1 MKVTVEREIG
11 GRTFR
16 LTTGEIAKQASGAV
30 LVQLGETVVFVAAQS
45 GPPRPGIDFFPLTV
59 DYRERLAAA
68 GRYPGGF
75 LKREGRPTTREVL
88 TSRLTDR
95 PLRPL
100 FPDGFTDEVQIQ
112 GNCLACDPE
121 NDPDVLSTTG
131 ASAALC
137 VSSIPFNNPIAAVR
151 VGIVDGRLIVFPTQ
165 EELKTSTLDLI
176 VAGSKESV
184 LMIEGFGQEIP
195 EDKMVEAIMFGHREI
210 AKLCELQEELV
221 SKAGVSPTAI

>member
-11 GRTFR
+11 GRKLS

-30 LVQLGETVVFVAAQS
+30 LIQYGETVVFVAAQV

-59 DYRERLAAA
+59 DYRERMAAA
-68 GRYPGGF
+68 GRFAGGF

-88 TSRLTDR
+88 SARLTDR

-100 FPDGFTDEVQIQ
+100 FPEGFNGEVQIQ
-112 GNCLACDPE
+112 ANVLACDQE
-121 NDPDVLSTTG
+121 NDPDIHSTTG

-137 VSSIPFNNPIAAVR
+137 VAPIPFNDPIAAVR
-151 VGIVDGRLIVFPTQ
+151 VGMVDGRLIVFPTQ
-165 EELKTSTLDLI
+165 TDLKKSTLDLV

-195 EDKMVEAIMFGHREI
+195 EDKMLEAIMFGHRE
-210 AKLCELQEELV
+210 
-221 SKAGVSPTAI
+221 AGEALRVARRTRCQSRHLSHDL

>member
-1 MKVTVEREIG
+1 MRAQSHVGKKVVKVTVEREIG
-11 GRTFR
+11 GRKLS

-75 LKREGRPTTREVL
+75 LKREGRPTTREIL

-100 FPDGFTDEVQIQ
+100 FPEGFNDEGQIQ
-112 GNCLACDPE
+112 GNVGACDPG
-121 NDPDVLSTTG
+121 NDPD
-131 ASAALC
+131 
-137 VSSIPFNNPIAAVR
+137 
-151 VGIVDGRLIVFPTQ
+151 
-165 EELKTSTLDLI
+165 
-176 VAGSKESV
+176 
-184 LMIEGFGQEIP
+184 
-195 EDKMVEAIMFGHREI
+195 
-210 AKLCELQEELV
+210 
-221 SKAGVSPTAI
+221 